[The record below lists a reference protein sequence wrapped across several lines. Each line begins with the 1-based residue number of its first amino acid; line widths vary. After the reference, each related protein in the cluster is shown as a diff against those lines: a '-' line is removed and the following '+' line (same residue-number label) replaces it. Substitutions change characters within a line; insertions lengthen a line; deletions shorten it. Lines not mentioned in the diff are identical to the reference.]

1 MHLSLIITKQKQR
14 VKKMKEKYENLD
26 GIRTFSAIG
35 ILCMH
40 VLILGQFP
48 ENTAGGGVQYIG

>member
-1 MHLSLIITKQKQR
+1 
-14 VKKMKEKYENLD
+14 MKEKYENLD

-48 ENTAGGGVQYIG
+48 ENTAGGGGVQYIG